1 MAHNS
6 FVSSD
11 GRTERAH
18 HTSYPCP
25 PANESESLLINQ
37 LLFIDITCICYADGK
52 KKILCIKFQVNDYF
66 QKIKH

>member
-6 FVSSD
+6 FVSSV
-11 GRTERAH
+11 GHTERAH

-37 LLFIDITCICYADGK
+37 LLFIDITCICNADGK
-52 KKILCIKFQVNDYF
+52 FF
-66 QKIKH
+66 FMH